1 MYTSFT
7 YGYVDTRE
15 YPMLKKISPEEY
27 NKQLS
32 LLQAH
37 EKTRQAAGEALISW
51 LMENDDAQV
60 DDDDYNA
67 DDEAMRAARMNY
79 ARGYNKA
86 RSEALMFALEAAL
99 TKPEF
104 DDDGCHCDDDSDEE

>member
-1 MYTSFT
+1 MT
-7 YGYVDTRE
+7 
-15 YPMLKKISPEEY
+15 KQISQEEY

-51 LMENDDAQV
+51 LMENEDAEVEDDE
-60 DDDDYNA
+60 YNA
-67 DDEAMRAARMNY
+67 DDGASRAARMNY
-79 ARGYNKA
+79 ARGYNMA
-86 RSEALMFALEAAL
+86 RSEALMYALDAAL

-104 DDDGCHCDDDSDEE
+104 DDDGCECQDSDEE